1 MSFSPSKILFC
12 SVLVAF
18 VVSGCTPTK
27 PIYFNDV
34 GDLSHYVEQATTVE
48 YPDVAVPTLDEVTQ
62 AIRPITVMDP
72 DFDSYEDISL
82 EDAVAYSLANSKVV
96 RGYGT
101 PALQSTRV
109 LPGQDSLA
117 VNPGVAATSYDI
129 AIRETEPGFIG
140 QPGQIG
146 NPSSLSTNGGLD
158 VNQGVEAALADFDAQ
173 LTGSINYAKSD
184 IPRNSIPSSPLND
197 PIFQQDQVSWQS
209 EIGKKTAGGTQVFFR
224 NVNQYTANN
233 NPLAGGGGG
242 GLQVL
247 DSFYQTSFEAEIRQP
262 LLRGRGAFINRMP
275 IVISRIGTDQQIANL
290 ESTLQNKVTNIEIR
304 YWELYCAYRR
314 FEAAKTGRKAALETW
329 RIVKDQ
335 FDEGSEVNI
344 QQVAQASGQYH
355 LFDSQVI
362 DSFNNLLNVEGQ
374 LRYLL
379 GWASTDGRF
388 LRPTDEPVMAPI
400 EFDWEAS
407 LAEALTYRPELR
419 QERWEVKKKELALA
433 YSKNSLLPELNV
445 SMVYRWLGLGNQ
457 FGVNSSNSQPFPSA
471 DSGALNELY
480 GGNFQE
486 VQFGGTFAMPVGYR
500 RELANVRNA
509 QLKLAREIA
518 RVEDMELDV
527 TKELSE
533 AMRALAANQMV
544 MQASFNQ
551 WKDTTVEE
559 AHFIRLQDAGVETLD
574 VALEAQRRRAQA
586 EDTFYTAL
594 CEYNK
599 VIALI
604 HRRKGTILAYSGI
617 SFSEGPWPGKAYSDA
632 DEHAR
637 RRGASRQIDYGW
649 TRPQVISRGE
659 DWPTTDNIGGSPK
672 VGASKNSS
680 AEGGVQSTTDMNSL
694 NESSFDDAAFDEV
707 QFESEFPLFEQSE
720 PRYRIP
726 DQGSN
731 AGIQQYQR
739 VSEASSSRK
748 AVVETQKVKQ
758 VGYQEEIPIVQAD
771 NWREELGAIGM
782 KRLRSGKSGGS
793 QPVVDTT
800 PRPSKR
806 LVKPAPNTLKLN
818 ASTESAANSNRL
830 NWEKFGLDRP
840 ETMSQRSTAKI
851 KLN

>member
-12 SVLVAF
+12 SLLVAI
-18 VVSGCTPTK
+18 VVSGCTPTQ

-34 GDLSHYVEQATTVE
+34 GDLSHYVEQATSVE

-62 AIRPITVMDP
+62 AHRPITVMDP

-173 LTGSINYAKSD
+173 LTSSINYAKSD
-184 IPRNSIPSSPLND
+184 IPRNSVPTSPLNN

-224 NVNQYTANN
+224 NVNQYTKNN
-233 NPLAGGGGG
+233 NPLQATG

-400 EFDWEAS
+400 EFDWESS

-457 FGVNSSNSQPFPSA
+457 FGVNGNSQPFPSTN
-471 DSGALNELY
+471 SGALNELY

-544 MQASFNQ
+544 MQAAFNQ
-551 WKDTTVEE
+551 WKDTTIEE

-632 DEHAR
+632 EEHAR

-659 DWPTTDNIGGSPK
+659 DWPTSDNIGGSPK
-672 VGASKNSS
+672 IGPGIKGDTDGRVQEA
-680 AEGGVQSTTDMNSL
+680 AEVSL
-694 NESSFDDAAFDEV
+694 FDEAEFDDAAFDEV

-720 PRYRIP
+720 PSYRIP
-726 DQGSN
+726 DQGAN
-731 AGIQQYQR
+731 VRAQQYKR
-739 VSEASSSRK
+739 VSQVPSPKKRAIDDS
-748 AVVETQKVKQ
+748 QNVKQ

-771 NWREELGAIGM
+771 SWRKELGAIGM
-782 KRLRSGKSGGS
+782 KRLRSGKSGGG
-793 QPVVDTT
+793 QPAVDTT
-800 PRPSKR
+800 PRPANR
-806 LVKPAPNTLKLN
+806 LVKPAAIPLKLS
-818 ASTESAANSNRL
+818 ASTESEANSNRL
-830 NWEKFGLDRP
+830 NWEKLGLDRP
-840 ETMSQRSTAKI
+840 ETKSQRSTAKI

>member
-12 SVLVAF
+12 SLMVAI
-18 VVSGCTPTK
+18 VVTGCTPTK

-34 GDLSHYVEQATTVE
+34 GDLSHYVDQATIIE
-48 YPDVAVPTLDEVTQ
+48 YPDVAIPTLDEVTQ
-62 AIRPITVMDP
+62 SYRPITVMDP

-82 EDAVAYSLANSKVV
+82 EDTVAYALANSKVI

-140 QPGQIG
+140 QPGQIA

-173 LTGSINYAKSD
+173 LTSSINYAKSD
-184 IPRNSIPSSPLND
+184 IPRNSVPSSPLNSQV
-197 PIFQQDQVSWQS
+197 FQQDQVSWQS

-233 NPLAGGGGG
+233 NPLNFNGSGD
-242 GLQVL
+242 GLQEL
-247 DSFYQTSFEAEIRQP
+247 GSFYQTSFEAEIRQP
-262 LLRGRGAFINRMP
+262 LLRGRGTFINRMP
-275 IVISRIGTDQQIANL
+275 IVISRIGTDQQIANM
-290 ESTLQNKVTNIEIR
+290 ESTLQNKVTNVEIR

-400 EFDWEAS
+400 EFDWESS
-407 LAEALTYRPELR
+407 LAEALTFRPELR

-457 FGVNSSNSQPFPSA
+457 FGVNSTGSPPFPDA
-471 DSGALNELY
+471 NSGALNELY

-604 HRRKGTILAYSGI
+604 HRRKGTILAYNGI

-659 DWPTTDNIGGSPK
+659 DWPTADNVGGAPQ
-672 VGASKNSS
+672 VRS
-680 AEGGVQSTTDMNSL
+680 AEGIRPEGEVLDAAGASPV
-694 NESSFDDAAFDEV
+694 NEAAFDEV
-707 QFESEFPLFEQSE
+707 LFESEFPLFEQSE
-720 PRYRIP
+720 PRHRIP
-726 DQGSN
+726 DQGSISSPQRFNDVSGAIALGAVGDN
-731 AGIQQYQR
+731 AQD
-739 VSEASSSRK
+739 
-748 AVVETQKVKQ
+748 VKQ
-758 VGYQEEIPIVQAD
+758 IDYEEEIPIVQAD
-771 NWREELGAIGM
+771 NWRRELGAIGM
-782 KRLRSGKSGGS
+782 KGLRSGESSVK
-793 QPVVDTT
+793 QPVVDDT

-806 LVKPAPNTLKLN
+806 LVKPAAIPLKLN

-840 ETMSQRSTAKI
+840 EAKSNRTTARI